1 MKPIRHSILTLLL
14 TFFTL
19 NATAQPDAVKRAANS
34 IFTLTTFRPDGS
46 ILASSHGVFV
56 GKNGEAVSTWN
67 PFVGASRAVIVDI
80 NGQQHEV
87 DAIYGANEL
96 YDVCKFRVDCT
107 SQPVAIAKKAMKGG
121 DKVWL
126 AEYATKKGRF
136 KQYAI
141 KNVENF
147 MEEQYAYYIFDDK
160 APENATSSAF
170 INQNGE
176 LIGILQHAKNGTEIY
191 ATDARFINTFEP
203 RGLTFNDGAL
213 KQSRIPVALP
223 TELNNARL
231 TLMMSADKHESEDSM
246 IYQKYIKDFI
256 RQFPAEV
263 DGYTAKARLLVDK
276 NEFEQADEEMQKA
289 IQNATNKDEA
299 HSAYATLIQQKLLIK
314 PDTPYE
320 PWTFEKAREEAQQA
334 YNINPTATY
343 KHQVAQ
349 VDYSLGNYQEA
360 CNTFMELA
368 GSEVRNG
375 EFFFEAAQ
383 CQSKLNAPRET
394 IMALLDSAV
403 NVNPESSIS
412 APYYLAR
419 GRMYDQGQEY
429 RKAIA
434 DYNKYDTL
442 TLGRATHDFYYLRF
456 KCESKVR
463 FYQQALNDIAHAIIL
478 NRREPLY
485 YAEMASLQLRINEP
499 EDAIRSCDICLQLEP
514 EYPDPYIVKGVALN
528 NLNRKEE
535 AKAAFIKAKEL
546 GDERGEEMLKK
557 YKLE

>member
-1 MKPIRHSILTLLL
+1 MKFIRTSILTFLL
-14 TFFTL
+14 TMFAL
-19 NATAQPDAVKRAANS
+19 NIYAQSDAVKRAANS
-34 IFTLTTFRPDGS
+34 IFTLTTFRPDGT

-56 GKNGEAVSTWN
+56 GKNGEAVSTWS
-67 PFVGASRAVIVDI
+67 PFVGASRAVVVDI
-80 NGQQHEV
+80 NGHQHDV

-107 SQPVAIAKKAMKGG
+107 SQPVTLAKKAMKSG

-126 AEYATKKGRF
+126 AEYAMKKARF

-147 MEEQYAYYIFDDK
+147 MEQYAYYIFSDK

-176 LIGILQHAKNGTEIY
+176 LIGILQHSKNGDEVY

-203 RGLTFNDGAL
+203 QGLTFNNPSL
-213 KQSRIPVALP
+213 KQTRIPVALP
-223 TELNNARL
+223 SDLNNARL
-231 TLMMSADKHESEDSM
+231 TLMMTADKNEREDSM
-246 IYQKYIKDFI
+246 VYQKYINDFI
-256 RQFPAEV
+256 RQFPNEV
-263 DGYTAKARLLVDK
+263 DGYTAKARTLVDK
-276 NEFEQADEEMQKA
+276 NEFEQADAEMQKA

-299 HSAYATLIQQKLLIK
+299 HSAYATLIQQKLIIK
-314 PDTPYE
+314 SDAPYE

-334 YNINPTATY
+334 YTISPAPTY

-349 VDYSLGNYQEA
+349 MDYSLGNYQA
-360 CNTFMELA
+360 AYDAFMQLA
-368 GSEVRNG
+368 GSDVRNG
-375 EFFFEAAQ
+375 EFFYEAAQ

-419 GRMYDQGQEY
+419 GRMYDQGEEY

-442 TLGRATHDFYYLRF
+442 MLGRASHDFYYLRF

-463 FYQQALNDIAHAIIL
+463 FYKQALNDIAHAILL
-478 NRREPLY
+478 NRGESLY
-485 YAEMASLQLRINEP
+485 YAEMASMQLRVNQP
-499 EDAIRSCDICLQLEP
+499 EDAIVSCDMCLQIEP
-514 EYPDPYIVKGVALN
+514 DYPDPYIVKGIALN
-528 NLNRKEE
+528 NLNRKDE
-535 AKAAFIKAKEL
+535 AKAAFLKAKEL